1 MTSEYPMACIA
12 SASIAEGNACIFLM
26 YRDEP
31 EQGQPDSGWRFFDGT
46 EENYN
51 VNFDNMCIIRL
62 SDIVEANPEIKNL
75 INSDTET
82 IYCRNE
88 DGRLIKIPDFGTEG
102 LASNI
107 ITDYGH
113 KVKYICRTQ
122 PMKAS
127 PDCGWRFFSGTE
139 GTFVNNP
146 NNSKIVR
153 VIDIIA
159 DNPKLLPLLNSEI
172 GTAYRM
178 NDCKEFEKVM

>member
-12 SASIAEGNACIFLM
+12 SASIAEGNAGIFLM

-31 EQGQPDSGWRFFDGT
+31 EQGQPDS
-46 EENYN
+46 
-51 VNFDNMCIIRL
+51 
-62 SDIVEANPEIKNL
+62 
-75 INSDTET
+75 
-82 IYCRNE
+82 
-88 DGRLIKIPDFGTEG
+88 
-102 LASNI
+102 
-107 ITDYGH
+107 
-113 KVKYICRTQ
+113 
-122 PMKAS
+122 
-127 PDCGWRFFSGTE
+127 GWRFFSGTE